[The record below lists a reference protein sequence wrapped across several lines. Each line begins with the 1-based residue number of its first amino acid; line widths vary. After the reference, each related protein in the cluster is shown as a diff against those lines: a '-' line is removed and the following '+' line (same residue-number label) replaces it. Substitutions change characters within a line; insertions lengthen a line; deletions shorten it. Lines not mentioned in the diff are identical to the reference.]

1 MTEGSTILCT
11 DNKHFVT
18 VLKIVNNQ
26 SLIVE
31 CSDKQLSF
39 TRLIEYDDIARG
51 IVFGSWIWLLKGR

>member
-1 MTEGSTILCT
+1 MDEGTVLLCT

-18 VLKIVNNQ
+18 VKKIVNNQ

-39 TRLIEYDDIARG
+39 TRLIEYDTIRN
-51 IVFGSWIWLLKGR
+51 IQFGSWIWLLKGR